1 MSSIHVVGAAIVE
14 DDRCLIA
21 RRAPGHAQAGRWEF
35 PGGKV
40 EPGESAEAALERE
53 IREELGLETEVG
65 RLLGTGRIG
74 RIRLDVYRA
83 RRLAGAMRLTD
94 HDAVHWLTAE
104 EIDDFEFAD
113 ADIPVLPALRS
124 HLYDEEELTPSEIN
138 WIGCD
143 WSTRSSSRAVAIARV
158 QNGRY
163 QTDTITPPP
172 DGWCVASLIETAR
185 EVVAATSSPCV
196 IGVDVSLGIPY
207 ALGRRIGLDFRDYL
221 ASLEAA
227 AFSSVVTDPAEWT
240 PARPFF
246 RIAPGAGG
254 KQRFIDAAG
263 GDSMQRR
270 QLEILTGAKPTFAIS
285 GIPGVV
291 GGATRSFWQELRDF
305 WGHGVALWPFD
316 GRFDALLAREEIVLA
331 EAYPKLTYGIV
342 LADSIP
348 TRMRPMAK
356 TKADQRHQ
364 VVGTLA
370 ETPWTRI
377 TPRLLTAMQ
386 ANEDDFDAAMLAL
399 GLARL
404 SAERQP
410 LARTIDPRFEGALL
424 GSGAIDPSLP

>member
-1 MSSIHVVGAAIVE
+1 MSSIHVVGAAIVD

-53 IREELGLETEVG
+53 IREELGLETEIG
-65 RLLGTGRIG
+65 GLLGTGRIG

-94 HDAVHWLTAE
+94 HDAVHWLKAE
-104 EIDDFEFAD
+104 EIDDFDFAD

-124 HLYDEEELTPSEIN
+124 LLDDEEELTRPDTN

-143 WSTRSSSRAVAIARV
+143 WSTRSSSRAVAVARV
-158 QNGRY
+158 ENGTY
-163 QTDTITPPP
+163 QTDTISPPP

-185 EVVAATSSPCV
+185 GVVSTTSLPCV

-207 ALGRRIGLDFRDYL
+207 ALGRRIGLGFRDYL
-221 ASLEAA
+221 ASLEPAA
-227 AFSSVVTDPAEWT
+227 YSSVVTEPAEWT
-240 PARPFF
+240 SARPFF

-270 QLEILTGAKPTFAIS
+270 QLEILTGAKPTFALS
-285 GIPGVV
+285 GVPGVV
-291 GGATRSFWQELRDF
+291 GGATRSFWRELRELRGD
-305 WGHGVALWPFD
+305 GVALWPFD
-316 GRFDALLAREEIVLA
+316 GPLEALLERDEIVLA

-342 LADSIP
+342 LADSLP
-348 TRMRPMAK
+348 TPMRPIAK
-356 TKADQRHQ
+356 TKPDQRHQ

-370 ETPWTRI
+370 GTPWTKI
-377 TPRLLTAMQ
+377 APRLLDAMR
-386 ANEDDFDAAMLAL
+386 ASEDDFDAAMLAL

-404 SAERQP
+404 GAERQIV
-410 LARTIDPRFEGALL
+410 ARTIDRRFEGALL
-424 GSGAIDPSLP
+424 GSGSIDPGLP